1 MFQTSS
7 QRNVMRYKFIQI
19 PKLHSWSF
27 SKANESF
34 PSTFRPVTSVKF
46 TNVHNTITWTNPLTT
61 IYFSVGGKKR
71 RSEIFIE
78 RSSFSNRDSW
88 GEKAWLKGYRRAKL
102 SSPFVFPISALH
114 IIRCR
119 VLINLRPLLRLPVA
133 LPILISNLH
142 GWAAGKKTGL

>member
-1 MFQTSS
+1 MSQASS

-19 PKLHSWSF
+19 PKLYSWSF

-34 PSTFRPVTSVKF
+34 PSTSRPVTSVKF
-46 TNVHNTITWTNPLTT
+46 TNVHNAVTWTKTSNYD
-61 IYFSVGGKKR
+61 ISFCRRKKR

-102 SSPFVFPISALH
+102 SSPFVLPISALH

-119 VLINLRPLLRLPVA
+119 VLINLRPLLWLPVA

-142 GWAAGKKTGL
+142 GWTAGEKTGG